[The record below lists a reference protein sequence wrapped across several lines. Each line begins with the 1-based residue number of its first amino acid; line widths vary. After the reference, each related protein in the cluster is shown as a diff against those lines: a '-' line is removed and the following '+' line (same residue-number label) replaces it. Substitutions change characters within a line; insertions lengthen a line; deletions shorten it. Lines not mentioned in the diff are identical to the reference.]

1 MFLLFA
7 GCAGVIVGHP
17 LDTVKVHLQ
26 TQNVRN
32 PMYKGTFDCLQK
44 LIAKEGIRGVYRGMS
59 SPLAG
64 VAAIN
69 AIVFGVYGN
78 TQRRLNDPDALT
90 SHFIAGAAAGL
101 FQSFLCSPIEL
112 AKTRVQIAGDSAG
125 PLECIKN
132 VYRMEGFRGVF
143 RGLGITIV
151 REIPAFSSYFITYE
165 YLTRNE
171 NNAPI
176 STSKMLL
183 GGGLAGVVS
192 WTVTYPIDVLK
203 SRLQVDG
210 MTNSRN
216 YTNSIDCLKKS
227 VAAEGYGF
235 LFRGL
240 TPTLVRAFP
249 VNAACFT
256 VVTWTMRLF
265 QTDWRVEIN
274 SQEKSLWGKY
284 SEAISTLKPETIVV

>member
-1 MFLLFA
+1 M
-7 GCAGVIVGHP
+7 GHP

-32 PMYKGTFDCLQK
+32 PLYKGTFDCLQK
-44 LIAKEGIRGVYRGMS
+44 IVAKEGIRGVYRGMS

-69 AIVFGVYGN
+69 AVVFGVYGN
-78 TQRRLNDPDALT
+78 AQRRLNDPDALT
-90 SHFIAGAAAGL
+90 SHFIAGGAAGL

-112 AKTRVQIAGDSAG
+112 AKTRVQIAGDSTG
-125 PLECIKN
+125 PLECIRNIFKT
-132 VYRMEGFRGVF
+132 EGFRGVF

-192 WTVTYPIDVLK
+192 WTVTYPVDVLK

-210 MTNSRN
+210 MTDCRN
-216 YTNSIDCLKKS
+216 YTSSMDCLRKS

-256 VVTWTMRLF
+256 VVTWTMRLI

-274 SQEKSLWGKY
+274 PQEKSLWGKY
-284 SEAISTLKPETIVV
+284 SEAISTLKPETIAV